1 MNTSYAIDVVRAGRS
16 SRALRKAE
24 KSGADAV
31 IFDLEDAVAAERRA
45 EARGHITDY
54 LRRSNRSVPLWVRIN
69 PVDATESGRSVA
81 LADLSAVVA
90 ARPDGIML
98 PKARHGE
105 DVRRLD
111 HWLEALEVVSGLPVG
126 AVRVIPMITETA
138 GALLA
143 MPTFASL
150 PPRVLGVTWGAED
163 LALDLGALGNR
174 DASGRYEAP
183 YVWASSLCLTA
194 AAAAGVLGIDTV
206 DTEIRDLDAMRTER
220 VNRAA
225 RDMSASL
232 RSILRRLQRSMMLL
246 HRPKPRSMTPVRSL
260 QPSMPHR
267 VLGRCVS
274 RASSSID
281 RIGSKRSASWQ
292 RQTDVDEIVDQ
303 RKLPRQQSRV
313 ATQTL
318 CALQPRNGLA

>member
-1 MNTSYAIDVVRAGRS
+1 MRS
-16 SRALRKAE
+16 MLFVPGDRPERFEKAH

-45 EARGHITDY
+45 EARGHIADY
-54 LRRSNRSVPLWVRIN
+54 LRRANRSVPLWVRIN
-69 PVDATESGRSVA
+69 PIDAIESGGSVA

-105 DVRRLD
+105 DVHRLD
-111 HWLEALEVVSGLPVG
+111 HWLEAFEAAAGLSVG
-126 AVRVIPMITETA
+126 AVRMMPMITETA

-143 MPTFASL
+143 MPTFAAL

-194 AAAAGVLGIDTV
+194 AAAAGVLAIDTV
-206 DTEIRDLDAMRTER
+206 DTEIRDIDAMRT
-220 VNRAA
+220 RARESRRAGYVGKLAIHPAQVAAIHDAFTPTEAEIDDA
-225 RDMSASL
+225 RKIIAAFEASPGVGAL
-232 RSILRRLQRSMMLL
+232 RIEGKLID
-246 HRPKPRSMTPVRSL
+246 RPHWVKA
-260 QPSMPHR
+260 QR
-267 VLGRCVS
+267 VLAAVGR
-274 RASSSID
+274 R
-281 RIGSKRSASWQ
+281 
-292 RQTDVDEIVDQ
+292 
-303 RKLPRQQSRV
+303 
-313 ATQTL
+313 
-318 CALQPRNGLA
+318 

>member
-1 MNTSYAIDVVRAGRS
+1 
-16 SRALRKAE
+16 
-24 KSGADAV
+24 
-31 IFDLEDAVAAERRA
+31 
-45 EARGHITDY
+45 
-54 LRRSNRSVPLWVRIN
+54 
-69 PVDATESGRSVA
+69 
-81 LADLSAVVA
+81 
-90 ARPDGIML
+90 ML

-111 HWLEALEVVSGLPVG
+111 HWLEALEAVSGLPVG

-206 DTEIRDLDAMRTER
+206 DTEIRDLDAMRT
-220 VNRAA
+220 RARESRRAGYVGKLAIHPAQVAAIHDAFTPTEAEINDA
-225 RDMSASL
+225 RKIIAAFDAAPGVGAL
-232 RSILRRLQRSMMLL
+232 RIEGKLID
-246 HRPKPRSMTPVRSL
+246 RPHWIKA
-260 QPSMPHR
+260 QR
-267 VLGRCVS
+267 VL
-274 RASSSID
+274 AAAD
-281 RIGSKRSASWQ
+281 RR
-292 RQTDVDEIVDQ
+292 
-303 RKLPRQQSRV
+303 
-313 ATQTL
+313 
-318 CALQPRNGLA
+318 